1 MNLTTDMFCWAC
13 KVLVQHKIWTS
24 ISFSAKTGWDR
35 VEFHLMDKEGG
46 LQFSSSLTTLYCLPN
61 NKAKCGLSYHY
72 DCAFVFLIPAPSFT
86 SDASQAVVF
95 YDDRLT

>member
-61 NKAKCGLSYHY
+61 NKAKCGLSYHC
-72 DCAFVFLIPAPSFT
+72 DCAIVFLIPAPSFT
-86 SDASQAVVF
+86 SDTSQAVVF